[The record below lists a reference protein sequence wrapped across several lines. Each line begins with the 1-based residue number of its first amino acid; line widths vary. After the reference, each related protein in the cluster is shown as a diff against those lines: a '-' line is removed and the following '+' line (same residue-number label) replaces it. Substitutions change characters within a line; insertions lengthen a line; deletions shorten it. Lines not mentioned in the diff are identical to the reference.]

1 MSPDFGRMLDTD
13 GMSDDE
19 LYDVIMQEFNEQPEI
34 DAGWID
40 VGVKDGFVT
49 LAGRVG
55 SDSEARIAEN
65 ILTDVLGVNNFA
77 NELVVD
83 ELHRGTNPEAADDA
97 IVADLEVDDQRGEEG
112 VRSTSDTAEHLVED
126 LEGHAYG
133 THDMQSA
140 IEEGMSYEPPDRP
153 TADGYGSGE
162 AH

>member
-1 MSPDFGRMLDTD
+1 MLDAD

-19 LYDVIMQEFNEQPEI
+19 LYDAILQQFNEQPEI
-34 DAGWID
+34 DTGWID
-40 VGVKDGFVT
+40 VQVKDGQVT
-49 LAGRVG
+49 LSGRVG
-55 SDSEARIAEN
+55 SDSEIRIAEN
-65 ILTDVLGVNNFA
+65 ILTDVLGIRSVA

-97 IVADLEVDDQRGEEG
+97 VVADLEVDDQRGEQG
-112 VRSTSDTAEHLVED
+112 SKSTSDTADHLVED
-126 LEGHAYG
+126 LDGQAYG